1 MKGIKMPSISIPN
14 VSLPNISLSSSSGIN
29 ASSIKSAITSAVPD
43 LSSAVNSVNLESVAS
58 NILSENLGEGVEL
71 PSEISKLIK

>member
-1 MKGIKMPSISIPN
+1 
-14 VSLPNISLSSSSGIN
+14 
-29 ASSIKSAITSAVPD
+29 
-43 LSSAVNSVNLESVAS
+43 LESVAS